1 MILNSGFRM
10 KKNIDLPAA
19 IGFFLLSAAVLL
31 SVIDTVAFSRSFY
44 RLTYDRLNTAED
56 IGMSEEDL
64 YEATDVLLDY
74 LQGKRDDIDFEAE
87 VNGGKQEIFST
98 KEALHMEDVRT
109 LYQNSVK
116 AQYLLYAVSL
126 ILILLTA
133 VKERKKMGGN
143 LSDSY
148 RYGILLTALCMGFI
162 TLLAAVDFYDFW
174 INFHELF
181 FDNDLF
187 YLDPNTSIMINMFP
201 QEFFVR
207 MVACIIIVTVLIYI
221 ILGIVL
227 HTWKKKERENAER
240 CTV

>member
-1 MILNSGFRM
+1 M
-10 KKNIDLPAA
+10 KKSIDLPAS
-19 IGFFLLSAAVLL
+19 IGFFLLSAAILL

-133 VKERKKMGGN
+133 VLERKKDG
-143 LSDSY
+143 
-148 RYGILLTALCMGFI
+148 
-162 TLLAAVDFYDFW
+162 
-174 INFHELF
+174 
-181 FDNDLF
+181 
-187 YLDPNTSIMINMFP
+187 
-201 QEFFVR
+201 
-207 MVACIIIVTVLIYI
+207 
-221 ILGIVL
+221 
-227 HTWKKKERENAER
+227 REP
-240 CTV
+240 V